1 MTELPRGAGGR
12 LALAG
17 LLLHSAFLPLSIAGM
32 QIGLGVALLGLLLR
46 RLEGA
51 PAWAR
56 SPLDLPALALA
67 GAAAASVGLA
77 ALAGLSPVG
86 WHEAT
91 LWRSVLAPLVV
102 LSAAEAA
109 GEGDPAATRRWGLAA
124 LTTWAAA
131 AAIPGLLAWPQHYTG
146 FDLLQAIG
154 IRARHVS
161 APAPFLPGRF
171 AAVGLFT
178 WYQRLAH
185 NLTPPLLVAGA
196 VALLA
201 PLPRA
206 RRVVLG
212 GAALLSAM
220 AVVLTTS
227 RAAWLGL
234 ALGGALVLLAGGPRA
249 RRVLPLLAAAGLAL
263 AAATPSVRA
272 RVATIGLPDFTGDRQ
287 KIWSVCAA
295 VIGDHPLTGVGFGAF
310 PKRSLP
316 YWERMAPDWIL
327 RTWCH
332 DAFLSAWAE
341 GGPLLAAALV
351 AWLALLARAAL
362 RWRRGGGTGGA
373 AGAGAVGAVAA
384 FAVAA
389 LFHDVLHASEGMY
402 GLGFALGVAA
412 ALARAERPA
421 EDDRAPPASAG

>member
-1 MTELPRGAGGR
+1 MVHA
-12 LALAG
+12 
-17 LLLHSAFLPLSIAGM
+17 AFLPLSIAGM
-32 QIGLGVALLGLLLR
+32 QIGLGLALAGLLLR
-46 RLEGA
+46 RLGGA
-51 PAWAR
+51 PAWAL
-56 SPLDLPALALA
+56 SGLDLPALLLA

-77 ALAGLSPVG
+77 ALAGLRPVG

-102 LSAAEAA
+102 LWAAEAA
-109 GEGDPAATRRWGLAA
+109 GVGDPAATRRWALAA
-124 LTTWAAA
+124 LSTWAAA
-131 AAIPGLLAWPQHYTG
+131 AVIPGLLAWPQHLTG
-146 FDLLQAIG
+146 FDLLHALG
-154 IRARHVS
+154 IRDRRVS

-185 NLTPPLLVAGA
+185 NLAPPLLVAGA

-201 PLPRA
+201 PLSGRRRA
-206 RRVVLG
+206 LLG
-212 GAALLSAM
+212 GAALLAAM

-234 ALGGALVLLAGGPRA
+234 ALGGALVLLAGGRRA

-263 AAATPSVRA
+263 ALAAPSVRA
-272 RVATIGLPDFTGDRQ
+272 RVAAIGLPDFTADRQ

-295 VIGDHPLTGVGFGAF
+295 VIRDHPLTGVGFGAF
-310 PKRSLP
+310 PRRSLP
-316 YWERMAPDWIL
+316 YWERMAPDWTL
-327 RTWCH
+327 RAWCH

-341 GGPLLAAALV
+341 GGPLLCAALV
-351 AWLALLARAAL
+351 AWLALLAREAL
-362 RWRRGGGTGGA
+362 RWRRAGGLGGA
-373 AGAGAVGAVAA
+373 AGAGAVAAVAG

-412 ALARAERPA
+412 ALARAEEGVSGAAAAHGP
-421 EDDRAPPASAG
+421 